1 VFTRCGFLYVS
12 LTLFP
17 FSSRSKKGLYL
28 VNFKDVEFQLS
39 IGLVDNGIRSREL
52 MGRRRLID
60 CGQGFNVVFDVT
72 VGQNPTP
79 NVTQNCTANATT
91 DDDLLCSGDDDD
103 MVIMK
108 PNKTISFGGRGTD
121 KNASDAYFVWAYICT
136 PPFNDQSVSIV
147 PMSQGDEIRVCV
159 QPNQRA
165 LNEGLYMRRIDH
177 FTFKKSENEDITQKA
192 IVGGQADSYGLTTL
206 VCTSGSTVCYFD
218 TLLRSSFYYESGK
231 VIGGGEATLQFG
243 SAVQSSR
250 RVQVVVVPH
259 DRSLA
264 RDRNSGFDD
273 VQFEVISLF
282 DEIQKKQAS
291 MDWTEQNRYGL
302 GSILMGLLLFVN
314 LSALAWVQVRK
325 CRRARAGGIFVV
337 HAKLGAVE
345 EHHTD
350 ASLDE
355 TSSFFAD
362 EPSNHTRTSTS
373 SKKSTQHTRTSHD
386 SENRTQHTHT
396 STSTRSKR
404 SAKHHALNNV

>member
-1 VFTRCGFLYVS
+1 
-12 LTLFP
+12 
-17 FSSRSKKGLYL
+17 
-28 VNFKDVEFQLS
+28 
-39 IGLVDNGIRSREL
+39 
-52 MGRRRLID
+52 MD

-79 NVTQNCTANATT
+79 NVTQNCTSDVPT

-103 MVIMK
+103 LVIMK

-121 KNASDAYFVWAYICT
+121 KNATDEYFVWAYICT
-136 PPFNDQSVSIV
+136 PPINDQSQSIA

-177 FTFKKSENEDITQKA
+177 FTFRKSENEDITQKA
-192 IVGGQADSYGLTTL
+192 IEGAQADSYGLTTL
-206 VCTSGSTVCYFD
+206 VCISGSIVCYFD
-218 TLLRSSFYYESGK
+218 TLLRSSFYYQSGK

-243 SAVQSSR
+243 SAIQSSR
-250 RVQVVVVPH
+250 RVQVVVAPH

-264 RDRNSGFDD
+264 VRDRNSGFDE

-282 DEIQKKQAS
+282 DEIQKNQAS
-291 MDWTEQNRYGL
+291 MDWTEQNRYGM

-314 LSALAWVQVRK
+314 LTALAWVQFKK
-325 CRRARAGGIFVV
+325 CSRARAGGTFVV
-337 HAKLGAVE
+337 HARLPAVE
-345 EHHTD
+345 GHHTD
-350 ASLDE
+350 GSLDE

-362 EPSNHTRTSTS
+362 EPSNHTRKSTS
-373 SKKSTQHTRTSHD
+373 SKKSTQHTRSSNGSRTSHD

-396 STSTRSKR
+396 STSTRTRSKR